1 MEIVIREIMT
11 KLLKEVES
19 QWALILILVSSVL
32 IPLGF
37 KFFKPKLIT
46 WLSSLLNVRKA
57 KDLKD
62 HYIFSTLPMA
72 LAEVKSRNYY
82 THGKFDHV
90 KTKMCYDFTKHKVE
104 VCTNAMLSFLE
115 IDDLD
120 SMKKDRLKNTVL
132 ELQNTIHVTYVQN
145 ITNDWLGRGIP
156 KDNVLYVV
164 DLFERFRAPV
174 IERFNYQIEQIFGT
188 ELNQTNFERIKDV
201 YDMWSGGIKDLPKD
215 MRETFEA
222 MNGKFRDIDYGL

>member
-1 MEIVIREIMT
+1 MDQIILRLMDRIESDCALLLVI
-11 KLLKEVES
+11 
-19 QWALILILVSSVL
+19 ILAVPIYFGLT
-32 IPLGF
+32 IYKD
-37 KFFKPKLIT
+37 KFIKYLA
-46 WLSSLLNVRKA
+46 SLLNVRKA
-57 KDLKD
+57 IDLKD
-62 HYIFSTLPMA
+62 HYVFTTLPMA
-72 LAEVKSRNYY
+72 LAEVKSRSYY

-90 KTKMCYDFTKHKVE
+90 KTKMCYDFTRHKVDT
-104 VCTNAMLSFLE
+104 CNDKMNSFL
-115 IDDLD
+115 DRKDLD
-120 SMKKDRLKNTVL
+120 SMKKDKLRKEILD
-132 ELQNTIHVTYVQN
+132 LQNSIHATYVQN

-174 IERFNYQIEQIFGT
+174 IDRFNYQIEQIFAT

>member
-1 MEIVIREIMT
+1 MNTIQKEILDRLLAEI
-11 KLLKEVES
+11 ES
-19 QWALILILVSSVL
+19 QWLIVL
-32 IPLGF
+32 ISILMILAPFGF
-37 KFFKPKLIT
+37 KFFKPKVIKMLA
-46 WLSSLLNVRKA
+46 SLLNVRKA

-104 VCTNAMLSFLE
+104 TCTKFMISFLNR
-115 IDDLD
+115 DDLD
-120 SMKKDRLKNTVL
+120 SMKKDKLKNTIL
-132 ELQNTIHVTYVQN
+132 DLQNSIHITYVEN

>member
-1 MEIVIREIMT
+1 MNSVVELAYRIIEKIDNEWT
-11 KLLKEVES
+11 LLL
-19 QWALILILVSSVL
+19 ALVFCILIL
-32 IPLGF
+32 LGF
-37 KFFKPKLIT
+37 TKFKSKLIKILT
-46 WLSSLLNVRKA
+46 SLLNVRKA

-104 VCTNAMLSFLE
+104 VCTKLMLSFIE
-115 IDDLD
+115 RDDVD
-120 SMKKDRLKNTVL
+120 SMKKDALKNTIL
-132 ELQNTIHVTYVQN
+132 ELQNHIHITYVQN

-156 KDNVLYVV
+156 KNNVLYVV

>member
-1 MEIVIREIMT
+1 M
-11 KLLKEVES
+11 L
-19 QWALILILVSSVL
+19 
-32 IPLGF
+32 
-37 KFFKPKLIT
+37 KLIDKINNQYMLFSIAALGM
-46 WLSSLLNVRKA
+46 LSLIGITKVRNKIISFVKKVINVRDVKS
-57 KDLKD
+57 LKD
-62 HYIFSTLPMA
+62 HYVFSTLPLA
-72 LAEVKSRNYY
+72 LAEVKSRSYY

-90 KTKMCYDFTKHKVE
+90 KTKMCYDFTNHKVN
-104 VCTNAMLSFLE
+104 VCKEFMNSFLDR
-115 IDDLD
+115 DDLD
-120 SMKKDRLKNTVL
+120 SMKKDKLKNTVL
-132 ELQNTIHVTYVQN
+132 DLQNNIHTTYVQH

-174 IERFNYQIEQIFGT
+174 IDRFNYQIEQIFAT

>member
-1 MEIVIREIMT
+1 MNTIQTEIIDKLLREI
-11 KLLKEVES
+11 ES
-19 QWALILILVSSVL
+19 QWLLFLISVLTILV
-32 IPLGF
+32 PLGF
-37 KFFKPKLIT
+37 KVFKPKIIK
-46 WLSSLLNVRKA
+46 SLRSMLNVRRA

-62 HYIFSTLPMA
+62 HYVFSTLPMA
-72 LAEVKSRNYY
+72 LAEVKSKTYY

-90 KTKMCYDFTKHKVE
+90 KTRMCYDFTKHKVE
-104 VCTNAMLSFLE
+104 VCTKFMLSFVE
-115 IDDLD
+115 RDDLD
-120 SMKKDRLKNTVL
+120 SMKKDKLKNTVL
-132 ELQNTIHVTYVQN
+132 DLQNTIHVTYVQN

-164 DLFERFRAPV
+164 KLFETFRAPV

>member
-1 MEIVIREIMT
+1 MNTIQKEILDRLLAEI
-11 KLLKEVES
+11 EN
-19 QWALILILVSSVL
+19 QWLIVL
-32 IPLGF
+32 ISILMILAPFGF
-37 KFFKPKLIT
+37 KFFKPKVLEM
-46 WLSSLLNVRKA
+46 LASLLNVRKA
-57 KDLKD
+57 KDLKE
-62 HYIFSTLPMA
+62 HYSFSTLPMA

-104 VCTNAMLSFLE
+104 TCTNFMISFLNR
-115 IDDLD
+115 DDLD
-120 SMKKDRLKNTVL
+120 SMKKDKLK
-132 ELQNTIHVTYVQN
+132 TYVQN

>member
-1 MEIVIREIMT
+1 MNSVVELAYRIIEKIDNEWT
-11 KLLKEVES
+11 LLL
-19 QWALILILVSSVL
+19 ALVFCILIL
-32 IPLGF
+32 LGF
-37 KFFKPKLIT
+37 TKFKSKLIKILT
-46 WLSSLLNVRKA
+46 SLLNVRKA

-104 VCTNAMLSFLE
+104 VCTKLMLSFIE
-115 IDDLD
+115 RDDVD
-120 SMKKDRLKNTVL
+120 SMKKDALKNTIL
-132 ELQNTIHVTYVQN
+132 ELQNHIHITYVQN

-156 KDNVLYVV
+156 KNNVLYVV

-174 IERFNYQIEQIFGT
+174 IGRFNYQIEQIFGT

>member
-1 MEIVIREIMT
+1 MNTIQKEILDRLLAEI
-11 KLLKEVES
+11 EN
-19 QWALILILVSSVL
+19 QWLIVFISILMIL
-32 IPLGF
+32 APFGF
-37 KFFKPKLIT
+37 KFFKPKVIKMLA
-46 WLSSLLNVRKA
+46 SLLNVRKA

-104 VCTNAMLSFLE
+104 TCTKFMISFLDR
-115 IDDLD
+115 DDLD
-120 SMKKDRLKNTVL
+120 SMKKDKLKNTIL
-132 ELQNTIHVTYVQN
+132 DLQNSIHITYVQN

>member
-1 MEIVIREIMT
+1 MNTIQKEILDRLLSEI
-11 KLLKEVES
+11 ES
-19 QWALILILVSSVL
+19 QWLIVL
-32 IPLGF
+32 ISILMILAPFGF
-37 KFFKPKLIT
+37 KFFKPKVLEM
-46 WLSSLLNVRKA
+46 LASLLNVRKA

-104 VCTNAMLSFLE
+104 TCTNFMISFLNR
-115 IDDLD
+115 DDLD
-120 SMKKDRLKNTVL
+120 SMKKDKLKNTIL
-132 ELQNTIHVTYVQN
+132 DLQNNIHITYVQN

>member
-1 MEIVIREIMT
+1 MNSVVELAYRIIEKIDNEWT
-11 KLLKEVES
+11 LLL
-19 QWALILILVSSVL
+19 ALVFCILIL
-32 IPLGF
+32 LGF
-37 KFFKPKLIT
+37 TKFKSKLIKILT
-46 WLSSLLNVRKA
+46 SLLNVRKA

-104 VCTNAMLSFLE
+104 VCTKFMLSFIE
-115 IDDLD
+115 RDDVD
-120 SMKKDRLKNTVL
+120 SMKKDALKNTIL
-132 ELQNTIHVTYVQN
+132 ELQNHIHITYVQN

-156 KDNVLYVV
+156 KNNVLYVV